1 MYQRQKKNSLK
12 DVDKR
17 LGALRSDL
25 DTMQKD
31 IKNLASDAGGVVNDR
46 AQLAMRAAENVAERA
61 YRLAEDTATHLAD
74 DVETW
79 TNDNLDSARDSIRTR
94 PLASLALSM
103 GIGALFA
110 AIFLR
115 R

>member
-1 MYQRQKKNSLK
+1 
-12 DVDKR
+12 
-17 LGALRSDL
+17 
-25 DTMQKD
+25 
-31 IKNLASDAGGVVNDR
+31 
-46 AQLAMRAAENVAERA
+46 MRAAENVAERA